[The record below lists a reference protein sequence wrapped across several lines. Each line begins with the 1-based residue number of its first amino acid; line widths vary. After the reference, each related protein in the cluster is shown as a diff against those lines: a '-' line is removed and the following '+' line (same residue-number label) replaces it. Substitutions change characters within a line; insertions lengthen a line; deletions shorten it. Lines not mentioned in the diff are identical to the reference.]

1 MYFIPSSS
9 PDAACRIENESWQG
23 FHLFYK
29 KPLQLFKYSLCVSL
43 NASLMLQRLLC
54 LHTQKSTKLLTVV
67 SCADSDGR
75 DGVSSLAVTLFLSLR
90 SQWQSVLFLAMAVQN
105 QSSMMDSNNSGSSLS
120 LTSRDLLHTLISHWI
135 NNLTQEKAQGVNQC
149 LIWSWANSGGRS
161 AFKRLDKRYYLD
173 NKHSYRKRP
182 YQMWNEYGLS
192 KICFQL
198 LLILCK
204 VKALDDAVREG
215 SFGLLH
221 ARLQHLEAL
230 GFVSA
235 PCSAG
240 GEGDAGNTPQL
251 SGTLWEAE
259 RKLLFYYKVCQMIS
273 EKMWYHSYALPSWRD
288 AAHLGSHLE
297 LTYNSFGL
305 VWALSETAPYAV
317 FT

>member
-215 SFGLLH
+215 
-221 ARLQHLEAL
+221 
-230 GFVSA
+230 VSA
-235 PCSAG
+235 SYMQGYSIWRRWVLCQPHVLRVEKGMLETLLSSVGLFEKQRENYSSIIRFAKWSLRKCDIIHMHCQAG
-240 GEGDAGNTPQL
+240 EMPRIL
-251 SGTLWEAE
+251 
-259 RKLLFYYKVCQMIS
+259 
-273 EKMWYHSYALPSWRD
+273 
-288 AAHLGSHLE
+288 
-297 LTYNSFGL
+297 
-305 VWALSETAPYAV
+305 AV
-317 FT
+317 I